1 MGAILAGRYINEAPK
16 PPIKPIV
23 NMSIGMLGLIGE
35 RASPIA
41 RTILPEIQTGL
52 NPNLSINPPVI
63 GPNMVITPKK
73 SEPTQ
78 ETVDTL
84 ES

>member
-1 MGAILAGRYINEAPK
+1 MAGRYINEAPK
-16 PPIKPIV
+16 PPVKPIV
-23 NMSIGMLGLIGE
+23 NISIGMLGLSGE

-41 RTILPEIQTGL
+41 RTILPEMQTGL

-73 SEPTQ
+73 SEPIQ
-78 ETVDTL
+78 DTVDIS